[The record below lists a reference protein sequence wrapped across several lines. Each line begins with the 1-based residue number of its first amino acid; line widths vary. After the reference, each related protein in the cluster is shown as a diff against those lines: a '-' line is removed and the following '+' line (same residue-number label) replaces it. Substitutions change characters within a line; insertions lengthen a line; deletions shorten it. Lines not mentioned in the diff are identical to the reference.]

1 MQMCLAIPSKVIA
14 IDKSTNTATIETLG
28 VSREASLDLMQ
39 EEVKIGEYVLLH
51 IGYVMSK
58 IDTDSALESI
68 KLYEQIIENMD
79 DEEEYVDEECD
90 IAQNAN
96 HTN

>member
-1 MQMCLAIPSKVIA
+1 MCLAIPSQVLS
-14 IDKSTNTATIETLG
+14 IDSEKNTATIETLG

-39 EEVKIGEYVLLH
+39 EEVQVGEYVLLH

-68 KLYEQIIENMD
+68 ELYKQIVQDM
-79 DEEEYVDEECD
+79 DEEEYLE
-90 IAQNAN
+90 
-96 HTN
+96 

>member
-1 MQMCLAIPSKVIA
+1 MCLAIPSKVLS
-14 IDKSTNTATIETLG
+14 IDEQKNTATIETLG

-39 EEVKIGEYVLLH
+39 EEVQVGEYVLLH

-68 KLYEQIIENMD
+68 ELYKQIVQDM
-79 DEEEYVDEECD
+79 DEEEYL
-90 IAQNAN
+90 
-96 HTN
+96 